1 MRRGDCKVALG
12 VSQGKAMSR
21 QRPRNTRTR
30 RKSEKSGT
38 LTREALLHA
47 TQCGGPCAMRQSW
60 DASKRANTKILEG
73 QRFAKTR
80 LKATQLPIVALASHP
95 HSISPSVSSPSSY
108 PPAFPHRPPT
118 NRISRI
124 HPSHTA
130 PLARSFARVTMSPA
144 PRTSILPC
152 TSHLRHLYASRRR
165 VATQAPHE
173 KKRGQGINQF
183 VCPKKKIN

>member
-1 MRRGDCKVALG
+1 
-12 VSQGKAMSR
+12 MSR

-80 LKATQLPIVALASHP
+80 LKATQLPIYCVRIPSSFHLTISEQP
-95 HSISPSVSSPSSY
+95 FILSPSLPTPSS
-108 PPAFPHRPPT
+108 
-118 NRISRI
+118 N
-124 HPSHTA
+124 
-130 PLARSFARVTMSPA
+130 
-144 PRTSILPC
+144 
-152 TSHLRHLYASRRR
+152 
-165 VATQAPHE
+165 
-173 KKRGQGINQF
+173 
-183 VCPKKKIN
+183 